1 MDCLRARKEGK
12 QISPVSCD
20 IRSSIRRKK
29 REQSKAVE
37 ENFAKRR
44 ENNSRLPAKSF
55 THTLKM
61 KERKNDSRLW
71 LAIIQ
76 DWCPLSVNACFGPG
90 IGLCDNRYRDKLS
103 VIVVRM
109 LGERFSLRG
118 HSVECLINLCGQ
130 KRVKYFGIFMI
141 DIEILTSKAE
151 AANFIAF

>member
-1 MDCLRARKEGK
+1 MKLVEPNNFASKVFNCRTCASAARRTRKVGLFESEERGKTNIARFLRHKKE
-12 QISPVSCD
+12 QHPPQ
-20 IRSSIRRKK
+20 K

-44 ENNSRLPAKSF
+44 ENNSRLSAKSF

-71 LAIIQ
+71 LAIIR

-109 LGERFSLRG
+109 LEERFSPAGSFR
-118 HSVECLINLCGQ
+118 
-130 KRVKYFGIFMI
+130 
-141 DIEILTSKAE
+141 
-151 AANFIAF
+151 

>member
-1 MDCLRARKEGK
+1 MPQKFSTVELVHQQLEGHGKLDCLRARKEGK

-20 IRSSIRRKK
+20 IRRSSIRRKK

-44 ENNSRLPAKSF
+44 ENNSRLSAKSF

-71 LAIIQ
+71 LAIIR

-109 LGERFSLRG
+109 LEERFSPAGSFR
-118 HSVECLINLCGQ
+118 
-130 KRVKYFGIFMI
+130 
-141 DIEILTSKAE
+141 
-151 AANFIAF
+151 